1 MDEET
6 PTILDTKIKCSYIK
20 DLFLQIVKSTK
31 SSKEFY
37 MNLYKDGIKMVF
49 MESDKEVE
57 IYVDLDKQK
66 FLSFHYFADNS
77 TIMKYDIRDLEPLG
91 MIFENQNSTIGLIFK
106 SDWLYISNEN

>member
-37 MNLYKDGIKMVF
+37 MNLHKDGIKMVF

-57 IYVDLDKQK
+57 IYVELDKQK
-66 FLSFHYFADNS
+66 FLSFNYFADN
-77 TIMKYDIRDLEPLG
+77 
-91 MIFENQNSTIGLIFK
+91 
-106 SDWLYISNEN
+106 